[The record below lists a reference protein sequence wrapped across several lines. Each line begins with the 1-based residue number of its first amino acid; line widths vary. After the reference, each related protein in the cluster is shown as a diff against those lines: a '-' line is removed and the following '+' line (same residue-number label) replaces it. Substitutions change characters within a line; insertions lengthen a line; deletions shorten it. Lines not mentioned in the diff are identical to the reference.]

1 MIIVGINDATK
12 SRRLTI
18 YNIDHLNPPKNDPN
32 NYAPIIIENI
42 KDIGNIIKQLFNY

>member
-12 SRRLTI
+12 SRPRTI
-18 YNIDHLNPPKNDPN
+18 YNIDQINPPKNDPN
-32 NYAPIIIENI
+32 NSAPIIIEHI